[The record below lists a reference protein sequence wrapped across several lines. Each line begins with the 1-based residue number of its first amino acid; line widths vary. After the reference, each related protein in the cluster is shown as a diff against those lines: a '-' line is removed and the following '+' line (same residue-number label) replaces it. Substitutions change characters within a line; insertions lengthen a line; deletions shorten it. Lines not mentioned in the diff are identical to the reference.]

1 MNHNGGRRRSAQGKG
16 REEEGSQRN
25 ESRIFLPWMVTW
37 NLGDAPSWV
46 FPALALSEGGNCT
59 GTEKEGSGASVLI
72 QPPYRFK
79 EEGGNRTPGK
89 KKSKLIQEKTLPRK
103 DRRGEVRKACEDAYA
118 IPKKVYI
125 HFYYHQARRQESVGK
140 RFITGLPSFST
151 VFLCVAYTPPM
162 YKILCAYLGTKIRK
176 YKSGND

>member
-59 GTEKEGSGASVLI
+59 GTEREGSGASVLI

-89 KKSKLIQEKTLPRK
+89 KINIDTRENSAEEGPSGGSSKGLRGCLRDTKKSVHTFLLSSGKEAGE
-103 DRRGEVRKACEDAYA
+103 RGQ
-118 IPKKVYI
+118 KVYHRTSFI
-125 HFYYHQARRQESVGK
+125 FDSVFVRCINAPCTK
-140 RFITGLPSFST
+140 SFVLPWEQKFENT
-151 VFLCVAYTPPM
+151 NQGMT
-162 YKILCAYLGTKIRK
+162 
-176 YKSGND
+176 

>member
-59 GTEKEGSGASVLI
+59 GTEREGSGASVLI

-89 KKSKLIQEKTLPRK
+89 KINIDTRENSAEEGPSGGSSKGLRGCLRDTKKSVHTFLLSSGKEAGE
-103 DRRGEVRKACEDAYA
+103 RGQ
-118 IPKKVYI
+118 KVYHRTSFIFDSVFVRCI
-125 HFYYHQARRQESVGK
+125 H
-140 RFITGLPSFST
+140 PSH
-151 VFLCVAYTPPM
+151 VQNPLCFLGNKNS
-162 YKILCAYLGTKIRK
+162 KIQIRE
-176 YKSGND
+176 